1 MKNIKKVLRIVS
13 LLLEIDTFWCY
24 LDQVVVIVNQMAET
38 AVQIEK
44 DIEELSSLKKLMNL

>member
-1 MKNIKKVLRIVS
+1 MS

>member
-1 MKNIKKVLRIVS
+1 MKNIKKILRIVS

-44 DIEELSSLKKLMNL
+44 DI